1 MRRPSG
7 KGRCASS
14 LVDGIVPIVLSGDC
28 AVAIDVPRRTK
39 ALLGLLERRKES
51 LVMRMAAAA
60 GASGMHAALQ

>member
-1 MRRPSG
+1 
-7 KGRCASS
+7 
-14 LVDGIVPIVLSGDC
+14 VDGIVPIVLSGDC